1 MKCFAIIPFSAGPY
15 ELQESVFSG
24 HDVIYVVTNGSQSE
38 PSIGDDIG
46 DYDVLMAIMG
56 IMKMFR
62 VLVLMALIVE

>member
-1 MKCFAIIPFSAGPY
+1 MFRHHPFQRGALRTAGIG
-15 ELQESVFSG
+15 VFSG